1 MNIGGFGYPG
11 SILRNTESKPKSS
24 SALDMDLIIL
34 DQTQGYTS
42 PASFLVVTLKG
53 ARLCIRTH
61 RCIAGYLPSACIKTN
76 VLSSDRSSEK
86 AKFNR
91 SKFLTS
97 FTSAILCSAI

>member
-34 DQTQGYTS
+34 DQAQGYTS
-42 PASFLVVTLKG
+42 PASFLIVTLKG
-53 ARLCIRTH
+53 RLCIGTH
-61 RCIAGYLPSACIKTN
+61 RCTAGYLPSACKNTY

-97 FTSAILCSAI
+97 FTSVILCSAI